1 MSPIMNVEVGLVP
14 VVAERGEEGDC
25 GGVVAARGEG
35 GRFLQVR
42 IPAEL
47 RGRLGAVAEGL
58 RGKDTM
64 RRAVPLGAVA
74 IRAIE
79 VGLGE
84 MSRRVSERGS
94 GKGGGK

>member
-25 GGVVAARGEG
+25 GGVAARGEG

-47 RGRLGAVAEGL
+47 RVRLGAVAEGL
-58 RGKDTM
+58 RGKDPM
-64 RRAVPLGAVA
+64 RRPVPLGAVA